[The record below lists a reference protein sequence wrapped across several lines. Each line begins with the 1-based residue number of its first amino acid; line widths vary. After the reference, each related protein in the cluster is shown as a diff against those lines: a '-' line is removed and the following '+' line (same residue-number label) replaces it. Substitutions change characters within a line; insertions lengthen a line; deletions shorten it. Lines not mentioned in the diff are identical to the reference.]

1 MKETLNRISKHEG
14 VIGYMLFKISG
25 GKMGIE
31 YVEIQNLSANFIAGI
46 PIKTTLSHELT
57 NQYGY
62 LATSII
68 KEVIHFD
75 NLSRLLI
82 SFIARLLPC
91 LNEIDREMS

>member
-25 GKMGIE
+25 GKMAIRR
-31 YVEIQNLSANFIAGI
+31 VISFIIITGI
-46 PIKTTLSHELT
+46 PIKTTLSHDLT

-68 KEVIHFD
+68 KEV
-75 NLSRLLI
+75 
-82 SFIARLLPC
+82 
-91 LNEIDREMS
+91 LNTVLFAHNTKSSH